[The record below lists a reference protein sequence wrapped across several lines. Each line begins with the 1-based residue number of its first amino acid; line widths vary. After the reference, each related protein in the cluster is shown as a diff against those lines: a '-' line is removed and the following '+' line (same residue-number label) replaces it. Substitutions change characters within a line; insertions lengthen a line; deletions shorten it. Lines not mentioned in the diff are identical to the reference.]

1 MSNPPKQNSKA
12 STDSKSNGKSDKKL
26 KSPQKNG
33 NKPKS
38 SPGDGGGN
46 KNWPKNKS
54 PKKQQSGSH
63 YVEHLDQK
71 DIEARIRLGDV
82 DMVESAS
89 QEDFKTLFSGI
100 LRINPRS
107 RKSAFVTCVPL
118 EGRIENPLPCDVFI
132 DGENYRFVSFRHI
145 LWLWLNFLHV
155 FILTHLHIIAC
166 QKSILRRRFGCHKS
180 SSSF

>member
-12 STDSKSNGKSDKKL
+12 STDSKSNGKSDKKF

-38 SPGDGGGN
+38 SPGGGGGGN
-46 KNWPKNKS
+46 KNWQKNKS

-71 DIEARIRLGDV
+71 DIETRIRLGDV

-132 DGENYRFVSFRHI
+132 DGENYRFVCDLFAMFYG
-145 LWLWLNFLHV
+145 WLNLLHV
-155 FILTHLHIIAC
+155 FTSYHYTSEIDPSTAIWLP
-166 QKSILRRRFGCHKS
+166 
-180 SSSF
+180 